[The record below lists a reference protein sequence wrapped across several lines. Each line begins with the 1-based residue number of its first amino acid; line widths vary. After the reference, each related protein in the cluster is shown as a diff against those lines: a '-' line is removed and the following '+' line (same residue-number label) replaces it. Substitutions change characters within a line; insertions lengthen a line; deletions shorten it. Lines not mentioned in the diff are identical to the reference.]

1 MAAPWGAELEDGG
14 ETSFFQP
21 SKWADSSKVLSV
33 IGYRLWDK
41 ALTEG
46 EAVTGWGRVSD
57 VGVTGRTPS

>member
-1 MAAPWGAELEDGG
+1 MDLMAAPWGAELEDGG

-46 EAVTGWGRVSD
+46 EAGAR
-57 VGVTGRTPS
+57 